1 MKFTLK
7 SLLQRALLILQAA
20 PLIIELIQELDQI
33 LDPDQEQPLE
43 LHPELGP
50 GRRQALSLTRE
61 QLLEREQRLAQEP
74 LLEPEPEDP
83 QPQVR
88 SRRFHLLRQ

>member
-1 MKFTLK
+1 MRFTLK

-50 GRRQALSLTRE
+50 GRRQALSPE
-61 QLLEREQRLAQEP
+61 QVQEREQRLVQER
-74 LLEPEPEDP
+74 LLEQEPEDP